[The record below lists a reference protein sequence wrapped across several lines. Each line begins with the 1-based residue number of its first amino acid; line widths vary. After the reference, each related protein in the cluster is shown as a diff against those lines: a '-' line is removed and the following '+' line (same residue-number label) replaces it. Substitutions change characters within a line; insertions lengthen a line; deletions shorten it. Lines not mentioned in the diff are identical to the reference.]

1 MSISLNQLKLVLKM
15 KKFLFTAFLIS
26 ITTLSA
32 SEMLVTK
39 DSLSIE
45 AVKEKIILLEEKMLM
60 AIRTENYEFIEQ
72 LLQSG
77 KINPRMKVN
86 GKPLIIHAAIH
97 DKAEMI
103 LLLATYGAMLI
114 EPICDEGKDIME
126 HAIENNALHA
136 QAQII
141 VIKA

>member
-1 MSISLNQLKLVLKM
+1 M
-15 KKFLFTAFLIS
+15 KKFF
-26 ITTLSA
+26 LSA
-32 SEMLVTK
+32 ILVSMTKLNATELFVFK
-39 DSLSIE
+39 DSLSIKT
-45 AVKEKIILLEEKMLM
+45 VEEKLEIIEQETLM
-60 AIRTENYEFIEQ
+60 AVQTENYEYIEK
-72 LLQSG
+72 LLATGVISS
-77 KINPRMKVN
+77 RMKVN

-97 DKAEMI
+97 DKPEMI

-126 HAIENNALHA
+126 YAKENKAIHA